1 MSIIYTVVAKS
12 EDIVLCEYT
21 TQVGNFQQITRGLL
35 KKLQREATNCYQYNQ
50 FFPIFFFFP
59 LILFNSDIASIT

>member
-21 TQVGNFQQITRGLL
+21 AQVGNFQQITRGLL

-50 FFPIFFFFP
+50 FFSIFFFFP
-59 LILFNSDIASIT
+59 